1 MDTKAVLAG
10 VNLIQLVERSLGP
23 AGRVSGKYH
32 FWACPFHDDS
42 NPSFAVTGDRYHCF
56 GCGASGDAI
65 EWLQKFEGLS
75 FQNAIQRLGNPF
87 STFQRIE
94 KSPEQNKG
102 LQIIAKAK
110 QKALPDLQNA
120 WKEIIR
126 TCEANL
132 WGDKGKQARQY
143 LNDRG
148 LKDDTLRSPFVRL
161 GYSEGQKIADIWVDR
176 GIVIPCFTVDKKAEV
191 DRIAYIKIRRGK
203 AWVYKPEDKAKY
215 RKLYGA
221 SGGLYGASLVY
232 GSDLVFVTEGELDAL
247 LLWQEAGSLA
257 GVCTLGSASERVDL
271 GKWGRYL
278 SYARRLFIAYDN
290 DPAGQKGL
298 DYWQSWNGR
307 AVKAGVPA
315 GKDIT
320 EAYLSGVDLSDW
332 VIDTIKTV
340 EKI

>member
-10 VNLIQLVERSLGP
+10 VDLIQLVERSLGP

-42 NPSFAVTGDRYHCF
+42 TPSFAVTSDRYHCF

-65 EWLQKFEGLS
+65 EWLMKFEGLS
-75 FQNAIQRLGNPF
+75 FQNAIQRLGNPY
-87 STFQRIE
+87 TVPAILPERPERKAALQKTE
-94 KSPEQNKG
+94 KS
-102 LQIIAKAK
+102 L
-110 QKALPDLQNA
+110 DLLVA
-120 WKEIIR
+120 WSEIIR

-132 WGDKGKQARQY
+132 WSDKGKQARQY

-176 GIVIPCFTVDKKAEV
+176 GIVIPCFTVDSEAEV
-191 DRIAYIKIRRGK
+191 DQIAYIKIRRGK

-290 DPAGQKGL
+290 DEAGQKGL